1 MLDGIQGLVDA
12 GGDHTRQPAH
22 YDSSF
27 DYLRGLGVPLI

>member
-12 GGDHTRQPAH
+12 GGDTRQPAH

-27 DYLRGLGVPLI
+27 DYLHGLGVPLI